1 MRHDII
7 LPEEDFFN
15 IHFLQAQD
23 FFQMDFCGQTYDII
37 AKDDVGNF
45 IGITSDGRVIYL
57 DTMYEGDA
65 HGLTY
70 ITKDTETFSK
80 EIQLY
85 YQYSETPYPDHPTE
99 EFLETYETYFRE
111 LITALDADAFCNEN
125 AFWSTI
131 AEEMGYG
138 II

>member
-1 MRHDII
+1 MKRDII
-7 LPEEDFFN
+7 LPEEDFFR

-23 FFQMDFCGQTYDII
+23 FFQMDFDRQTYEII
-37 AKDDVGNF
+37 AKNDVGNF
-45 IGITSDGRVIYL
+45 IGITSDERVIYL
-57 DTMYEGDA
+57 DTMYEGDTR
-65 HGLTY
+65 GLIY
-70 ITKDTETFSK
+70 IAKDIETFVK

-85 YQYSETPYPDHPTE
+85 YQYSEAPYPDHPTE
-99 EFLETYETYFRE
+99 EFLETYETNFRE

>member
-1 MRHDII
+1 MNQNIS
-7 LPEEDFFN
+7 LPGEDFFA
-15 IHFLQAQD
+15 IRFLQAQN
-23 FFQMDFCGQTYDII
+23 FFQMDFGGQTYEVI

-45 IGITSDGRVIYL
+45 IGIASDGRVIYL

-65 HGLTY
+65 QGLIY
-70 ITKDTETFSK
+70 IAKNIGTFIK

-85 YQYSETPYPDHPTE
+85 YQYSETPYPDHLTE
-99 EFLETYETYFRE
+99 EFLETYETDFRE
-111 LITALDADAFCNEN
+111 LITALDTDAFCNEN
-125 AFWSTI
+125 TFWSTV